1 VDLRTLQNDIL
12 DRRNARV
19 ISAVESQL
27 EKHPNIGVPWGAAH
41 MAGIEEAIL
50 AKGARRVGTTRVQ
63 VFAWKDLRLALP

>member
-1 VDLRTLQNDIL
+1 
-12 DRRNARV
+12 
-19 ISAVESQL
+19 L